1 MPNRD
6 PH

>member
-6 PH
+6 